1 MLVSEDHI
9 VERIDVDE
17 RDLHDNPP
25 GVHLRYN
32 NTQPTVMSD
41 GIDFIAVIETDTEN
55 VYRLD
60 YWGYE
65 FGRLQVTRGGVEE
78 IGALLTT
85 NTRGVPNWTLDS
97 STIDKADPPWWI
109 PKEAKIS
116 PTETCGLCGDTFPAS
131 DVFTPRNLPPE
142 ADSHIVCQ
150 DCWRRR

>member
-60 YWGYE
+60 YW
-65 FGRLQVTRGGVEE
+65 
-78 IGALLTT
+78 
-85 NTRGVPNWTLDS
+85 DMS
-97 STIDKADPPWWI
+97 SADY
-109 PKEAKIS
+109 
-116 PTETCGLCGDTFPAS
+116 
-131 DVFTPRNLPPE
+131 R
-142 ADSHIVCQ
+142 
-150 DCWRRR
+150 